1 MAATRTRYRVHRVDV
16 SMTKDAAT
24 LEHFLDSL
32 EGEVVSIVPN
42 VTAGF
47 LWVPRV
53 DFLLVVEKIRRRR
66 TLQRPTPGTHGSWCQ
81 GVGSEV
87 VIVAIDVTHDHLASR
102 GHHGPRGP

>member
-1 MAATRTRYRVHRVDV
+1 VTTRGPSTMAASIAPSHWRTRPARGRESHMAATRTRYRVHRVDV

-24 LEHFLDSL
+24 LERFLDGL

-53 DFLLVVEKIRRRR
+53 DFLLVVEKI
-66 TLQRPTPGTHGSWCQ
+66 P
-81 GVGSEV
+81 
-87 VIVAIDVTHDHLASR
+87 AS
-102 GHHGPRGP
+102 